1 MDLNSLPL
9 DAQSNAG
16 TTQPSHHT
24 HTDETK
30 NKNKQQQQT
39 KQKQNKTKKGKKR
52 GRERKGKEMEQT
64 ISHELRDDAHGP
76 FFGDHSVQLNQVLV
90 A

>member
-1 MDLNSLPL
+1 MKRK
-9 DAQSNAG
+9 
-16 TTQPSHHT
+16 
-24 HTDETK
+24 TK
-30 NKNKQQQQT
+30 TNNNKQNKNKT
-39 KQKQNKTKKGKKR
+39 KKKKGKKR
-52 GRERKGKEMEQT
+52 GREQKGKEMEQT